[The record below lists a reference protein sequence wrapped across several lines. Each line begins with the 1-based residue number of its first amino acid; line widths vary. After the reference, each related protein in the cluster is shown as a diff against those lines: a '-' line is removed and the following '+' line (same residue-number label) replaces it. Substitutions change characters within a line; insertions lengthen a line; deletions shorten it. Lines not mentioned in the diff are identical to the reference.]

1 MGCGGSVQARASK
14 VSTVFV
20 QVMPTTTTPVVQ
32 MEAEEESDQEEDQ
45 EGRELSDMMLEEAPS
60 DHWFLKNPG
69 LQGPPVAAKLS
80 PAWMKRVAREW
91 RMLSR
96 GLPDAIQLRLYEDRM
111 DLMRASIVGPQNTPY
126 ADALLFFDL
135 ILPPNYPTMPPSVT
149 FWAYGKR
156 LNPNLYAN
164 GKVCLS
170 LLGTWSGTGLEN
182 WQPHKSNILQVLV
195 SILGLVLVEEP
206 FFNEPGYESSKGKP
220 ETSDLSR
227 KYSEDVR
234 LHVLRSMSTAPPAG
248 FEELSKQHYAEHGPA
263 ILKRVEQLANGN
275 GNPGETVTRVDGID
289 VQLGAGTTKETP
301 SESFKKEL
309 TKQLLILR
317 EAWSLSAPESPVSN
331 GPEALPMSSCG
342 RKMGWMGRPGW
353 GIVSSPK
360 LGGC

>member
-1 MGCGGSVQARASK
+1 
-14 VSTVFV
+14 
-20 QVMPTTTTPVVQ
+20 
-32 MEAEEESDQEEDQ
+32 
-45 EGRELSDMMLEEAPS
+45 
-60 DHWFLKNPG
+60 
-69 LQGPPVAAKLS
+69 
-80 PAWMKRVAREW
+80 
-91 RMLSR
+91 
-96 GLPDAIQLRLYEDRM
+96 M
-111 DLMRASIVGPQNTPY
+111 DLMRASIVGPPNTPY

-135 ILPPNYPTMPPSVT
+135 FLPPNYPSMPPSVT

-182 WQPHKSNILQVLV
+182 WQPQKSNILQVLV

-248 FEELSKQHYAEHGPA
+248 FEELSKQHYAEHGPS

-275 GNPGETVTRVDGID
+275 LVEGETGTRVDGID
-289 VQLGAGTTKETP
+289 FQVGSTTAKEMP

-309 TKQLLILR
+309 TKQLPILR
-317 EAWSLSAPESPVSN
+317 EAWSLVAPENSVSD
-331 GPEALPMSSCG
+331 GSETLPTSSCG

-353 GIVSSPK
+353 AISSSPK